1 VAARAVVTRDVPA
14 NVVVA
19 GNPAKVVKQLDPE
32 RKFKTRMDYYANPE
46 ELEHFFE
53 QVDKQVL
60 AQNTFF
66 RWLLSVIYPRG

>member
-1 VAARAVVTRDVPA
+1 
-14 NVVVA
+14 
-19 GNPAKVVKQLDPE
+19 
-32 RKFKTRMDYYANPE
+32 E